1 MLQFIF
7 VGHFQSV
14 SKYLNVKNMRLK
26 YVYNILL
33 KQTIDS
39 NPHVISI
46 LTQQADKKLAN
57 SKRSM

>member
-33 KQTIDS
+33 KQAGLLIQ
-39 NPHVISI
+39 I
-46 LTQQADKKLAN
+46 LMSSRFLHNKLIKN
-57 SKRSM
+57 